1 MLIRRKLQILSLAT
15 VCGLVI
21 ILVGV
26 LWGISMM
33 REAESTALRRESYS
47 LQLER
52 MKSAAGTTILLDP
65 SLKTTQTILRDAEAT
80 VDKLQTQITA
90 TIRRPEIREKF
101 VAIVGQWNQYAKA
114 FDALV
119 VTSATDPDAARNQ
132 TDALYEKQYLP
143 FSKTL
148 DEFVAVRLDEAQKDR
163 ARADQVATNTIRALV
178 ALIVAITIANA
189 ILVIV
194 FSRSLQR
201 GLSGINRQL
210 TKLRAGDLTEKL
222 PDAGHD
228 ELALIA
234 TGVNEVIAEMRS
246 ILRGATTEAADVSAT
261 AKALSDI
268 AHRVAE
274 SSAAQSD
281 SASSTAA
288 AIEEMSVS
296 VASIAE
302 TTTEVRRLSC
312 ASLDDAVAGDR
323 SIAELQAELAKVQSG
338 VETIADHVRDFIE
351 STTQIAG
358 MTLQIREIADQ
369 TNLLALNA
377 AIEAARAGEQGRGFA
392 VVADEVRKLAERSSG
407 SAGEITRLTEALGGK
422 STAVGQSVDNG
433 LESLGVSLRFVEKL
447 SAVLSS
453 TARSVQAAKS
463 GVDDVATSI
472 QEQRSAS
479 ANIARNVES
488 ISQMAD
494 ANRISSEESSTST
507 AHLEQQASTLLA
519 MIERF
524 KV

>member
-1 MLIRRKLQILSLAT
+1 
-15 VCGLVI
+15 
-21 ILVGV
+21 
-26 LWGISMM
+26 
-33 REAESTALRRESYS
+33 
-47 LQLER
+47 
-52 MKSAAGTTILLDP
+52 
-65 SLKTTQTILRDAEAT
+65 
-80 VDKLQTQITA
+80 
-90 TIRRPEIREKF
+90 
-101 VAIVGQWNQYAKA
+101 
-114 FDALV
+114 
-119 VTSATDPDAARNQ
+119 
-132 TDALYEKQYLP
+132 
-143 FSKTL
+143 
-148 DEFVAVRLDEAQKDR
+148 
-163 ARADQVATNTIRALV
+163 
-178 ALIVAITIANA
+178 
-189 ILVIV
+189 
-194 FSRSLQR
+194 
-201 GLSGINRQL
+201 
-210 TKLRAGDLTEKL
+210 
-222 PDAGHD
+222 
-228 ELALIA
+228 
-234 TGVNEVIAEMRS
+234 
-246 ILRGATTEAADVSAT
+246 
-261 AKALSDI
+261 
-268 AHRVAE
+268 
-274 SSAAQSD
+274 
-281 SASSTAA
+281 
-288 AIEEMSVS
+288 MSVS